1 MWNPRRHEGAAAPRA
16 ALHSPT
22 ATASVRVCLPAHI
35 PSLEQRWIQRV
46 VKPLRFLSLSP
57 LFSFLLSVFYSFPF
71 GSCGL
76 MLP

>member
-1 MWNPRRHEGAAAPRA
+1 MEPTQTRRSCCPEGGPAQPDCDGERA
-16 ALHSPT
+16 
-22 ATASVRVCLPAHI
+22 CLPSSHI